1 MIADL
6 GKTYNLVEL
15 FFKVGNYSRPNFF
28 SALATMMINVIPL
41 DEGMWNLKVARS

>member
-15 FFKVGNYSRPNFF
+15 FFFNVGNYSRPNFF

-41 DEGMWNLKVARS
+41 EEGM